1 VSAFS
6 VIESYLYLPSV
17 PSWHETG
24 TVFTFY
30 HVSKGMYREVSFFM
44 NKVLDL
50 HNVFICLAYERHS
63 KYLLSLNDIT
73 SLLNL
78 ETQSNVVQFADSF
91 YSEKEALT

>member
-1 VSAFS
+1 
-6 VIESYLYLPSV
+6 
-17 PSWHETG
+17 
-24 TVFTFY
+24 
-30 HVSKGMYREVSFFM
+30 M